1 MTFKGVDHVDLRVPV
16 LGVVESFYDKLFER
30 LGLTRKTY
38 ALVEFGGAS
47 WNEGSVEDYN
57 AVEYHEEDV
66 SGRPALFFGV
76 IEEVGA
82 QPARG
87 RIAFAV
93 DKPSLDEW
101 ERILP
106 SLGAREIERSED
118 DESYPAVFF
127 TDPLG
132 TRLEVCA
139 RRNAG

>member
-1 MTFKGVDHVDLRVPV
+1 MAFAGIDHVDLRVPV
-16 LGVVESFYDKLFER
+16 LGVVEMFYDALFAR

-47 WNEGSVEDYN
+47 WNQGTTDNYN
-57 AVEYHEEDV
+57 AVEYHEEGV
-66 SGRPALFFGV
+66 QGRPALFFGV

-93 DKPSLDEW
+93 AKETLDDWQRSLPG
-101 ERILP
+101 I
-106 SLGAREIERSED
+106 GAREIERSD
-118 DESYPAVFF
+118 DDGYPAVFF

-139 RRNAG
+139 RRDAA